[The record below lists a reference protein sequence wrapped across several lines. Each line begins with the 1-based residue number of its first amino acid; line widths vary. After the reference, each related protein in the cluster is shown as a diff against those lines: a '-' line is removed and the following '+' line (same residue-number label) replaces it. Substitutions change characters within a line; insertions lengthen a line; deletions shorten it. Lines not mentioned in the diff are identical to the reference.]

1 MDEATTELASYQGDL
16 EKLEFQRMFSGQMD
30 ANCAYLDVQSGSG
43 GTEAQDWA
51 EMLLRMYLRWGE
63 AQGFKAEIVECSEG
77 EVAGISPRRSASKA
91 PMPTAGFARR
101 LVFIA

>member
-1 MDEATTELASYQGDL
+1 MVKAVERLEIGFAELEEILALAVDEQDHELLDEATTELASYQGDL

-51 EMLLRMYLRWGE
+51 EMLLRMCLRWGE
-63 AQGFKAEIVECSEG
+63 A
-77 EVAGISPRRSASKA
+77 
-91 PMPTAGFARR
+91 
-101 LVFIA
+101 